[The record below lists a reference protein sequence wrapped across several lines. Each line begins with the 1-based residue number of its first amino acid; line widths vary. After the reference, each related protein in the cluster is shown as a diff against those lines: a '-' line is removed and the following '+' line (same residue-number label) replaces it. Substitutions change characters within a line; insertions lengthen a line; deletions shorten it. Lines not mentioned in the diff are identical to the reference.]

1 MTYDNDIKLA
11 VKVWAQGAQ
20 RLPWRWQYYYCI
32 SLSPPRRAALS
43 EPPGTG
49 VCVSARMSHV
59 PHVHMSAHVC
69 TCRTAA
75 ACPSYGCGHAG
86 TDVKSRPRSA
96 RRTSGGR
103 HHPPSPFTHCLT
115 SDQTWEPCLT
125 MIGMELNRILEDKG
139 SRLAY
144 LSMKIFRTIIPVS
157 VTCLF
162 L

>member
-1 MTYDNDIKLA
+1 MHKGCRDDDNIIT
-11 VKVWAQGAQ
+11 V
-20 RLPWRWQYYYCI
+20 
-32 SLSPPRRAALS
+32 SLYLRRDVQLYQNHR
-43 EPPGTG
+43 EL
-49 VCVSARMSHV
+49 VCVCLPGCPES
-59 PHVHMSAHVC
+59 HMSTCPAHVS

-75 ACPSYGCGHAG
+75 ACPSNGCGHAG

>member
-1 MTYDNDIKLA
+1 MHKGCRDDDNIIT
-11 VKVWAQGAQ
+11 V
-20 RLPWRWQYYYCI
+20 
-32 SLSPPRRAALS
+32 SLYLRRDVQLYQNHR
-43 EPPGTG
+43 EL
-49 VCVSARMSHV
+49 VCVCLPGCPTS
-59 PHVHMSAHVC
+59 HMSTCPAHVC

-125 MIGMELNRILEDKG
+125 MIGMERNRILEDKG

>member
-1 MTYDNDIKLA
+1 MHKGCRDDDNIIT
-11 VKVWAQGAQ
+11 V
-20 RLPWRWQYYYCI
+20 
-32 SLSPPRRAALS
+32 SLYLRRDVQLYQNHR
-43 EPPGTG
+43 EL
-49 VCVSARMSHV
+49 VCVCLPGCPES
-59 PHVHMSAHVC
+59 HMSTCPAHVC

-75 ACPSYGCGHAG
+75 ACPSNGCGHAG

>member
-1 MTYDNDIKLA
+1 MHKGCRDDDNIIT
-11 VKVWAQGAQ
+11 V
-20 RLPWRWQYYYCI
+20 
-32 SLSPPRRAALS
+32 SLYLRRDVQLYQNHR
-43 EPPGTG
+43 EL
-49 VCVSARMSHV
+49 VCVCLPGCPTS
-59 PHVHMSAHVC
+59 HMSTCPAHVC

>member
-1 MTYDNDIKLA
+1 MHKGCRDDDNIIT
-11 VKVWAQGAQ
+11 V
-20 RLPWRWQYYYCI
+20 
-32 SLSPPRRAALS
+32 SLYLRRDVQLYQNHR
-43 EPPGTG
+43 EL

-69 TCRTAA
+69 ACRTAA

-125 MIGMELNRILEDKG
+125 MIGMERNRILEDKG

>member
-1 MTYDNDIKLA
+1 MHKGCRDDDNIIT
-11 VKVWAQGAQ
+11 V
-20 RLPWRWQYYYCI
+20 
-32 SLSPPRRAALS
+32 SLYLRRDVQLYQNHR
-43 EPPGTG
+43 EL
-49 VCVSARMSHV
+49 VCVCLPGCPTSHM
-59 PHVHMSAHVC
+59 PTCPAHVC

-125 MIGMELNRILEDKG
+125 MIGMERKRILEDKG

>member
-1 MTYDNDIKLA
+1 MHKGCRDDDNIIT
-11 VKVWAQGAQ
+11 V
-20 RLPWRWQYYYCI
+20 
-32 SLSPPRRAALS
+32 SLYLRRDVQLYQNHR
-43 EPPGTG
+43 EL
-49 VCVSARMSHV
+49 VCVCLPGCPTS
-59 PHVHMSAHVC
+59 HMSTCPAHVC

-125 MIGMELNRILEDKG
+125 MIGMERNRILEDKG

-144 LSMKIFRTIIPVS
+144 LSMKIFRTIIPIS

>member
-1 MTYDNDIKLA
+1 MSSGCTKVAVDDDNIIT
-11 VKVWAQGAQ
+11 V
-20 RLPWRWQYYYCI
+20 
-32 SLSPPRRAALS
+32 SLYLRRDVPLYQNHR
-43 EPPGTG
+43 EL
-49 VCVSARMSHV
+49 VCVCLPGCPTSHMSTCL
-59 PHVHMSAHVC
+59 HMSAHVC
-69 TCRTAA
+69 TCPAHVCACRTAA

-125 MIGMELNRILEDKG
+125 MIGMERNRILEDKG
-139 SRLAY
+139 LGLAC

-157 VTCLF
+157 VTCL
-162 L
+162 LL

>member
-1 MTYDNDIKLA
+1 MSSGCTKVAVTMTILLLYLF
-11 VKVWAQGAQ
+11 
-20 RLPWRWQYYYCI
+20 I
-32 SLSPPRRAALS
+32 SAETCSFIRT
-43 EPPGTG
+43 TG
-49 VCVSARMSHV
+49 NWCVCVCQDVPRPTC
-59 PHVHMSAHVC
+59 PHVCTCPAHVC
-69 TCRTAA
+69 ACRTAA

-103 HHPPSPFTHCLT
+103 HQPPSPFTHCLT

-125 MIGMELNRILEDKG
+125 MIGMERNRILKYKG
-139 SRLAY
+139 LGLAC

>member
-1 MTYDNDIKLA
+1 MHKGCRDDDNIIT
-11 VKVWAQGAQ
+11 V
-20 RLPWRWQYYYCI
+20 
-32 SLSPPRRAALS
+32 SLYLRRDVQLYQNHR
-43 EPPGTG
+43 EL
-49 VCVSARMSHV
+49 VCVCLPGCPTS
-59 PHVHMSAHVC
+59 HMSCTCPAHVC

-115 SDQTWEPCLT
+115 SDQTWKPCLM
-125 MIGMELNRILEDKG
+125 MIGMERNRILEDKG